1 MNITR
6 ILTPQ
11 GCVAGRTYFSHIQLF
26 TVLWTVAHQSPMSME
41 FSRSGLPFLPLGDL
55 SDPGMEPTSLMSL
68 ALAGRFLS
76 TVLAGK
82 CHSFNQSF
90 DKALI
95 NFKVPLATERNMAK
109 GPED

>member
-1 MNITR
+1 MDSDSDSEHRLSICGTWAE
-6 ILTPQ
+6 LLQ
-11 GCVAGRTYFSHIQLF
+11 GM
-26 TVLWTVAHQSPMSME
+26 WD
-41 FSRSGLPFLPLGDL
+41 LPR
-55 SDPGMEPTSLMSL
+55 PGIKPVFP

-109 GPED
+109 SPED